1 MSGFIVTGIL
11 NGVMER
17 TRITACLL
25 AVVVVLA
32 GVPASGAA
40 TAGAATSV
48 QSPDATATATQVNNT
63 TTDSSTVNVTAGR
76 QLSTVISATSDDVQ
90 SEVDATD
97 FELEYENG
105 SDEARAEA
113 IAERSDRLRDRADA
127 IRDDYE
133 DATESYEAGELTK
146 SEYAQRIATLNAR
159 AENVVAGY
167 EQLSNR
173 SANVS
178 KLELRAAGLN
188 ETALQQSVD
197 DLDSV
202 RGSGAEALLQ
212 RFTGTSSGE
221 VEIETDGG
229 LSVEVS
235 GEGGEFSREI
245 TRDRDGSTNLTVSQ
259 SAALETARGALSS
272 PTNASW
278 TLQKASIHEDSG
290 YYKFEFG
297 FETADRTGEAEV
309 RVDGSSGEVF
319 RIEEAVEPTDDETE
333 ERDDE
338 TEERDD
344 EAEERDDET
353 EERELAL
360 LVAGGTV
367 AANETITVEAL
378 RDGEPAADV
387 AVTMNGEPVGT
398 TGADGTVSV
407 TLPSSGDVELTAGE
421 GELEFE
427 LRETEDEDDIYRNLN
442 AATTLS
448 NGTVTVTVT
457 YEGSGIGNATVY
469 ANDAQVATT
478 DSDGT
483 ATFAVPNGT
492 EELDVEVVK
501 GEFEAEFEYELRNG
515 ALTQTDGA
523 DDGEEANEEEATE
536 DAEEEA
542 TEDAEEEATEDAE
555 EEATEDAEE
564 EATEDAEETE
574 ETEETE
580 DEDEDEEETEDTDA
594 EDDD

>member
-1 MSGFIVTGIL
+1 
-11 NGVMER
+11 MER

-235 GEGGEFSREI
+235 GEDGEFAREI

-278 TLQKASIHEDSG
+278 TLQKASVHEDSG

-319 RIEEAVEPTDDETE
+319 RIEEEVEPTDDEAEERDDETEERDDETE

-344 EAEERDDET
+344 EA

-427 LRETEDEDDIYRNLN
+427 LRETEDEDDIYRNLD

-564 EATEDAEETE
+564 TE

>member
-1 MSGFIVTGIL
+1 
-11 NGVMER
+11 MER